1 MTNKSGP
8 PQAAIT
14 ARRKDS
20 LAKLASVEQALKRL
34 LKQKVTEID
43 KSHLAA
49 LAGCSRTFLYQNQ
62 DARKLVA
69 QAETR
74 MKASPVKGAP
84 ASDAVDEANWR
95 ERALFAEQ
103 QLREARAKNISL
115 SRTVAD
121 LLGQLRDPDGT
132 WVEDD
137 REDLRQQNEALRAAL
152 AAERLARCEAER
164 RLEAS
169 RSNVRNLRQREV
181 DKLLNERNQLE
192 LSDRS

>member
-1 MTNKSGP
+1 MSPRPGP
-8 PQAAIT
+8 PLAAID

-20 LAKLASVEQALKRL
+20 QAKLASVEQALKRL

-49 LAGCSRTFLYQNQ
+49 LAGCSRTFLYQNKE
-62 DARKLVA
+62 ALKLIS
-69 QAETR
+69 QAESR
-74 MKASPVKGAP
+74 MKASPPKD
-84 ASDAVDEANWR
+84 ASVSDPVDEANWR

-103 QLREARAKNISL
+103 QLRTMRQKNQSL

-132 WVEDD
+132 WLQDD
-137 REDLRQQNEALRAAL
+137 REQLRQQNETLRAAL
-152 AAERLARCEAER
+152 AAERVARSEAER

-169 RSNVRNLRQREV
+169 RSNVRHLRQKEA
-181 DKLLNERNQLE
+181 DQLLNGIN
-192 LSDRS
+192 

>member
-1 MTNKSGP
+1 MTQKSGP
-8 PQAAIT
+8 PQAAID
-14 ARRKDS
+14 ARKKDS
-20 LAKLASVEQALKRL
+20 LTKLASVEQALKRL

-43 KSHLAA
+43 KSQLAT
-49 LAGCSRTFLYQNQ
+49 LAGCSRTFLYQNE
-62 DARKLVA
+62 DARQLIA

-74 MKASPVKGAP
+74 MKASSLKRVRD
-84 ASDAVDEANWR
+84 SDAVEEANWR

-103 QLREARAKNISL
+103 QLRETRAKNNSL

-137 REDLRQQNEALRAAL
+137 REQLRQQNETLRAAL
-152 AAERLARCEAER
+152 AAERLASSDAER

-169 RSNVRNLRQREV
+169 RSNVRHLRQKEA
-181 DKLLNERNQLE
+181 DKLLNGIN
-192 LSDRS
+192 

>member
-1 MTNKSGP
+1 MTPKSGP
-8 PQAAIT
+8 PQAAID
-14 ARRKDS
+14 ARKKDS
-20 LAKLASVEQALKRL
+20 LTKLASVEQALKRL

-43 KSHLAA
+43 KSQLAT
-49 LAGCSRTFLYQNQ
+49 LAGCSRTFLYQNE
-62 DARKLVA
+62 DARELIA

-74 MKASPVKGAP
+74 MKASSLKRVRD
-84 ASDAVDEANWR
+84 SDAVEEANWR

-103 QLREARAKNISL
+103 QLRETRAKNNSL

-137 REDLRQQNEALRAAL
+137 REQLRQQNETLRAAL
-152 AAERLARCEAER
+152 AAERLARSEAER

-169 RSNVRNLRQREV
+169 RSNVRHLRQREA
-181 DKLLNERNQLE
+181 DKLLNGVN
-192 LSDRS
+192 

>member
-1 MTNKSGP
+1 MTEKPGP
-8 PQAAIT
+8 PLAAID
-14 ARRKDS
+14 ARKKDS
-20 LAKLASVEQALKRL
+20 RAKVSSVEHALKRL

-62 DARKLVA
+62 DARKLIA
-69 QAETR
+69 QAEIR
-74 MKASPVKGAP
+74 MKASPVKDAP
-84 ASDAVDEANWR
+84 ASDTVDDANWR

-103 QLREARAKNISL
+103 QLRSFREKNNSL

-137 REDLRQQNEALRAAL
+137 REQLRQQNEALRAAL
-152 AAERLARCEAER
+152 AEERLTRSEAER

-169 RSNVRNLRQREV
+169 RSNVRNLRQKEA
-181 DKLLNERNQLE
+181 DKLLT
-192 LSDRS
+192 SVK

>member
-1 MTNKSGP
+1 MTQKSGP
-8 PQAAIT
+8 PQAAID
-14 ARRKDS
+14 ARKKDS
-20 LAKLASVEQALKRL
+20 LTKLASVEQALKRL

-43 KSHLAA
+43 KSQLAT
-49 LAGCSRTFLYQNQ
+49 LAGCSRTFLYQNE
-62 DARKLVA
+62 DARELIA

-74 MKASPVKGAP
+74 MKASSLKRVRD
-84 ASDAVDEANWR
+84 SDAVEEANWR

-103 QLREARAKNISL
+103 QLRETRAKNNSL

-137 REDLRQQNEALRAAL
+137 REQLRQQNETLRAAL
-152 AAERLARCEAER
+152 AAERLARSDAER

-169 RSNVRNLRQREV
+169 RSNVRHLRQKEA
-181 DKLLNERNQLE
+181 DKLLNGIN
-192 LSDRS
+192 

>member
-1 MTNKSGP
+1 MTQKSGTP
-8 PQAAIT
+8 YAAIE
-14 ARRKDS
+14 ARKKATRT
-20 LAKLASVEQALKRL
+20 KLARVDQALKGL

-49 LAGCSRTFLYQNQ
+49 LAGCSRTFLYQNK
-62 DARKLVA
+62 DARNLIA
-69 QAETR
+69 RAETR
-74 MKASPVKGAP
+74 MNASPLKAP
-84 ASDAVDEANWR
+84 SVSDSVEEANWR

-103 QLREARAKNISL
+103 QLREIRAKNNSL

-137 REDLRQQNEALRAAL
+137 REQLRQQNETLRAAL
-152 AAERLARCEAER
+152 AAERLARSETDR

-169 RSNVRNLRQREV
+169 RSNVRNLRQREA
-181 DKLLNERNQLE
+181 DKLLNGVK
-192 LSDRS
+192 

>member
-1 MTNKSGP
+1 MTRNSGP
-8 PQAAIT
+8 PQAAI
-14 ARRKDS
+14 AVRKKDS
-20 LAKLASVEQALKRL
+20 LTKLGSVEQALKRL

-62 DARKLVA
+62 DARKLIA

-74 MKASPVKGAP
+74 MKASALKGVCD
-84 ASDAVDEANWR
+84 SDAVEEANWR
-95 ERALFAEQ
+95 ERAIFAEQ
-103 QLREARAKNISL
+103 QLRETRAKNHSL

-137 REDLRQQNEALRAAL
+137 REHLRQQNEALRAAL
-152 AAERLARCEAER
+152 AEERLVRSEAER

-169 RSNVRNLRQREV
+169 RSNVRHLRQKEA
-181 DKLLNERNQLE
+181 DALLNGIN
-192 LSDRS
+192 

>member
-1 MTNKSGP
+1 MTQKSGTP
-8 PQAAIT
+8 HAAIE
-14 ARRKDS
+14 ARKKDTRT
-20 LAKLASVEQALKRL
+20 KLASVDQALKRL

-43 KSHLAA
+43 KSHLAS
-49 LAGCSRTFLYQNQ
+49 LADCSRTFLYQNA
-62 DARKLVA
+62 DARKLIA

-74 MKASPVKGAP
+74 MKASPLKCAP
-84 ASDAVDEANWR
+84 VSDPVDEANWR

-103 QLREARAKNISL
+103 QLRTFREKNGSL

-137 REDLRQQNEALRAAL
+137 REQLRQQNEMLRSAL
-152 AAERLARCEAER
+152 AAERLARSEAER

-169 RSNVRNLRQREV
+169 RSNVRTLRQKEA
-181 DKLLNERNQLE
+181 DKLLNRIN
-192 LSDRS
+192 

>member
-1 MTNKSGP
+1 MTQKSGP
-8 PQAAIT
+8 PQAAID
-14 ARRKDS
+14 ARKKDS
-20 LAKLASVEQALKRL
+20 LTKLASVEQALKRL

-43 KSHLAA
+43 KSQLAT
-49 LAGCSRTFLYQNQ
+49 LAGCSRTFLYQNE
-62 DARKLVA
+62 DARQLIA

-74 MKASPVKGAP
+74 MKASSLKRVRD
-84 ASDAVDEANWR
+84 SDAVEEANWR

-103 QLREARAKNISL
+103 QLRETRAKNNSL

-137 REDLRQQNEALRAAL
+137 REQLRQQNETLRAAL
-152 AAERLARCEAER
+152 AAERLARSEAER

-169 RSNVRNLRQREV
+169 RSNVRNLRQREA
-181 DKLLNERNQLE
+181 DKLLNGVE
-192 LSDRS
+192 

>member
-1 MTNKSGP
+1 MTQKSGTP
-8 PQAAIT
+8 HAAIE
-14 ARRKDS
+14 ARKKDTR
-20 LAKLASVEQALKRL
+20 LKLANVDQALKRL

-49 LAGCSRTFLYQNQ
+49 LAGCSRTFLYQNT
-62 DARKLVA
+62 DARKLIM

-74 MKASPVKGAP
+74 MTSSPMKSSPVTNR
-84 ASDAVDEANWR
+84 VDEANWR

-103 QLREARAKNISL
+103 QLRTFREKNSSL

-132 WVEDD
+132 WLEDD
-137 REDLRQQNEALRAAL
+137 REQLRQQNEALRAAL
-152 AAERLARCEAER
+152 AAERFARSEAER

-169 RSNVRNLRQREV
+169 RSNVRHLRQKGA
-181 DKLLNERNQLE
+181 DKLLNGLN
-192 LSDRS
+192 

>member
-1 MTNKSGP
+1 MTQKSGRP
-8 PQAAIT
+8 HAAI
-14 ARRKDS
+14 AVRKKDS
-20 LAKLASVEQALKRL
+20 RAKLASVEQALKRL
-34 LKQKVTEID
+34 LKQKVAEID

-49 LAGCSRTFLYQNQ
+49 LAGCSRTFLYQNK
-62 DARKLVA
+62 DARKLIA

-74 MKASPVKGAP
+74 IKASPLKDAP
-84 ASDAVDEANWR
+84 ASDPLDEANWR

-103 QLREARAKNISL
+103 QLRTIREKNNSL

-137 REDLRQQNEALRAAL
+137 REQLRQQNEALRAAL
-152 AAERLARCEAER
+152 TEERLARSEAER

-169 RSNVRNLRQREV
+169 RSNVRNLRQKEA
-181 DKLLNERNQLE
+181 DKLLTDLN
-192 LSDRS
+192 

>member
-1 MTNKSGP
+1 MTQKSGAP
-8 PQAAIT
+8 LAAIE
-14 ARRKDS
+14 ARKKD
-20 LAKLASVEQALKRL
+20 ARTKLGSVEQALKRL

-43 KSHLAA
+43 KSYLAA

-62 DARKLVA
+62 EARMLIA

-74 MKASPVKGAP
+74 MKASPLKDAA

-103 QLREARAKNISL
+103 QLRTFREKNSSL

-132 WVEDD
+132 WVEDE
-137 REDLRQQNEALRAAL
+137 REQLRQQNETLRAAL
-152 AAERLARCEAER
+152 AAERLARSDAER

-169 RSNVRNLRQREV
+169 RSNVRHLRQKEA
-181 DKLLNERNQLE
+181 DKLFNGI
-192 LSDRS
+192 S

>member
-1 MTNKSGP
+1 MQSSGAP
-8 PQAAIT
+8 LAAID
-14 ARRKDS
+14 ARKRDS
-20 LAKLASVEQALKRL
+20 RAKVANVEQALKRL

-62 DARKLVA
+62 DARKLIV

-74 MKASPVKGAP
+74 IKASSLSGGP
-84 ASDAVDEANWR
+84 ASSDPIEEANWR

-103 QLREARAKNISL
+103 QLRTFREKNSSL

-137 REDLRQQNEALRAAL
+137 REQLRQQNEALRAAL
-152 AAERLARCEAER
+152 AAERLARAEAER

-169 RSNVRNLRQREV
+169 RSNVRQLRQKEA
-181 DKLLNERNQLE
+181 DKLLNGVN
-192 LSDRS
+192 

>member
-1 MTNKSGP
+1 MTQKSGP
-8 PQAAIT
+8 PQAAI
-14 ARRKDS
+14 AVRKKDS
-20 LAKLASVEQALKRL
+20 RTKLASVELALKRL

-43 KSHLAA
+43 KSQLAT

-62 DARKLVA
+62 DARKLIA

-74 MKASPVKGAP
+74 MKASSLNGVRD
-84 ASDAVDEANWR
+84 SDAVEEANWR

-103 QLREARAKNISL
+103 QLREIRAKNNSL

-137 REDLRQQNEALRAAL
+137 REQLRQQNETLRAAL
-152 AAERLARCEAER
+152 AAERLARSEAER

-169 RSNVRNLRQREV
+169 RSNVRQLRQKQA
-181 DKLLNERNQLE
+181 DKVLNGVK
-192 LSDRS
+192 

>member
-1 MTNKSGP
+1 MTQKSGAP
-8 PQAAIT
+8 LAAIE
-14 ARRKDS
+14 ARKKD
-20 LAKLASVEQALKRL
+20 ARTKLASVEQALKRL

-49 LAGCSRTFLYQNQ
+49 LAGCSRTFLYQNK
-62 DARKLVA
+62 DARKLIA

-74 MKASPVKGAP
+74 MKASPPNDAP
-84 ASDAVDEANWR
+84 ASDPLDEANWR

-103 QLREARAKNISL
+103 QLRDTRAKNNSL

-137 REDLRQQNEALRAAL
+137 REQLRQQNETLRAVL
-152 AAERLARCEAER
+152 AAERLARSEAER

-169 RSNVRNLRQREV
+169 RSNVRSLRQKEA
-181 DKLLNERNQLE
+181 DKLLAGVK
-192 LSDRS
+192 